1 MNNQDREQM
10 GILEDKINKLDHKI
24 DGIYDALL
32 DDKRTSKI
40 GIISEVNQMKKDI
53 EVIMSAYKVGKWLTL
68 AIVTSVL
75 GLLGHYIIKN

>member
-40 GIISEVNQMKKDI
+40 GIISEVTQMKKDI
-53 EVIMSAYKVGKWLTL
+53 AVIMSAYKVGKWLVVV
-68 AIVTSVL
+68 IVTTFF
-75 GLLGHYIIKN
+75 GLLGHYIVR